1 MTATREKL
9 STQVGDVFWSD
20 LRAHAARD
28 AIIVVGEGLDLTAV
42 GEALAHDDAARVTA
56 WIEAGRVRKPSAEEL
71 SLWPLETGAVFES
84 LVIAPFVLVRLR
96 RGALN

>member
-1 MTATREKL
+1 MREKL
-9 STQVGDVFWSD
+9 SAQVGDVYWSD

-28 AIIVVGEGLDLTAV
+28 ALIVVGPGLDLTVV

-56 WIEAGRVRKPSAEEL
+56 WIEAGRVRKPSAEDL
-71 SLWPLETGAVFES
+71 ATWSAETGAVFES

-96 RGALN
+96 REKLN